1 MLDLRKYFS
10 VGEKIHLNYLD
21 AREHLNEYVSQVA
34 EIHGNEFVDVL
45 IPIHRKRDVYL
56 KQDTILKIVVSKE
69 EAVYE
74 FRAVLYEKLFGRIPL
89 LRLKVLSDIKKIQRR
104 DFYRLKIMRDI
115 EVRLVVNLKE
125 NIYDEQHIC
134 NLLDISVG
142 GLLFNSRKEFQ
153 EKDMLELT
161 LDLNGKKL
169 TVFGTIIR
177 RTLNDSY
184 RAPYSYGVKYVNMS
198 SHEREVITKFIYE
211 EQRRMIKKGLI

>member
-1 MLDLRKYFS
+1 MLDLKKFFA
-10 VGEKIHLNYLD
+10 VGDKIHLNYLD
-21 AREHLNEYVSQVA
+21 ARDHFNEYISQIA
-34 EIHGNEFVDVL
+34 EIHGNEFIDIL

-56 KQDTILKIVVSKE
+56 KEDTILKIVISKE

-74 FRAVLYEKLFGRIPL
+74 FRAVLHEKLFGRIPL
-89 LRLKVLSDIKKIQRR
+89 LRLKVLSEVNKIQRR

-115 EVRLVVNLKE
+115 EVRLVLDLKE
-125 NIYDEQHIC
+125 KKYDEQHIC

-153 EKDMLELT
+153 EKDMLEFT

-169 TVFGTIIR
+169 TAFGTIIR
-177 RTLNDSY
+177 RTLNDNF
-184 RAPYSYGVKYVNMS
+184 RAPYSYGVKYVNMNTR
-198 SHEREVITKFIYE
+198 EREVITKFVYE